1 MASKADHPPSS
12 NNDSPAQPQRNVWQ
26 VLLAM
31 LGTMLDYYDHTL
43 YGLTA
48 AVIANTFFP
57 HEDLSVRMIQ
67 TFGVYAMASFAKP
80 FGGIFFGS
88 LGDRFG
94 RSLALK
100 WSMLGI
106 CIPTLIIAFLPG
118 YETWGFFAPLALIIC
133 RISQGIF
140 IAGEYDG
147 ARIYLYEHFGN
158 RWPCFLN
165 SLVSMSMI
173 VGVYL
178 ASIACALALSVTDN
192 TWMWRVPFALG
203 GIVGLLIAPFR
214 HYLPETKAYQSH
226 VAKKTTYVSTLSVI
240 KKNWPVIL
248 AIIFITGGTGATQHF
263 TIIFLGNYISKI
275 LEIMKQPIAMQYTSS
290 ALLMYMLAAPVA
302 GWVADHWG
310 VVRTVTLSSLVYLGL
325 MVLSMFYISQHQYPK
340 WLMVCTT
347 AAQAFFVFPW
357 SVLIMDVLDISYR
370 YRCLAMGHS
379 LGSMLFSGLTPMFC
393 MYIWKQSGW
402 APSPFLY
409 IVCMVALTQVGLK
422 FLQSYQ
428 KGRLKDQAKN
438 LMPLEQAVEVE

>member
-1 MASKADHPPSS
+1 
-12 NNDSPAQPQRNVWQ
+12 
-26 VLLAM
+26 M

-80 FGGIFFGS
+80 FGGMFFGS

-118 YETWGFFAPLALIIC
+118 YESWGIAAPLALILC

-178 ASIACALALSVTDN
+178 ASLACTLALSVTDS
-192 TWMWRVPFALG
+192 TWMWRVPFAVG
-203 GIVGLLIAPFR
+203 GLVGLLLAPFR
-214 HYLPETKAYQSH
+214 HHLPETKAYKTH
-226 VAKKTTYVSTLSVI
+226 AAKKSAYVSTFAVI

-275 LEIMKQPIAMQYTSS
+275 LDIMKQPIAMQYTSS
-290 ALLMYMLAAPVA
+290 ALLMYMFAAPVA
-302 GWVADHWG
+302 GWVADRFDRRHVAALANG
-310 VVRTVTLSSLVYLGL
+310 LDLIIAVLLVGFQSVVPVGEVTRH
-325 MVLSMFYISQHQYPK
+325 F
-340 WLMVCTT
+340 
-347 AAQAFFVFPW
+347 AA
-357 SVLIMDVLDISYR
+357 
-370 YRCLAMGHS
+370 
-379 LGSMLFSGLTPMFC
+379 
-393 MYIWKQSGW
+393 
-402 APSPFLY
+402 
-409 IVCMVALTQVGLK
+409 
-422 FLQSYQ
+422 
-428 KGRLKDQAKN
+428 
-438 LMPLEQAVEVE
+438 